1 MIKKIFLQSIV
12 SAMLFLIVLF
22 SFSRVDWL
30 SVFDL
35 RETVIEEKLG
45 DMYWDLYSGSAVFLE
60 SDTVLAPLDSLLSH
74 LCEANDIERDKIK
87 LHVVQS
93 NEVNAFAFPDN
104 HLVVFT
110 SLIAKCENQEE
121 LCGVMAHEIAH
132 MQKSYHEEVS
142 EGSRTFG
149 FSGYGI
155 GGTKRRSVEK
165 YCQASFFYCL

>member
-93 NEVNAFAFPDN
+93 NELNAFAFPDN

-110 SLIAKCENQEE
+110 SLIAKC
-121 LCGVMAHEIAH
+121 
-132 MQKSYHEEVS
+132 
-142 EGSRTFG
+142 
-149 FSGYGI
+149 
-155 GGTKRRSVEK
+155 
-165 YCQASFFYCL
+165 

>member
-93 NEVNAFAFPDN
+93 NEVNAFAMPVI
-104 HLVVFT
+104 HLVLFPP
-110 SLIAKCENQEE
+110 LIPKAKKKKEFFLKDVNYWGKFYGQGYFLSIRIENYVN
-121 LCGVMAHEIAH
+121 CVKFWG
-132 MQKSYHEEVS
+132 
-142 EGSRTFG
+142 
-149 FSGYGI
+149 
-155 GGTKRRSVEK
+155 
-165 YCQASFFYCL
+165 